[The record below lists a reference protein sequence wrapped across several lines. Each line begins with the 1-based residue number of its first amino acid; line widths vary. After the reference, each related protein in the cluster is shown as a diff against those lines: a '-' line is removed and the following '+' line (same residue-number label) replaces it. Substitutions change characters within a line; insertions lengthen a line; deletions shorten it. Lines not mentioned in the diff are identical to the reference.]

1 MVPSRDHHARANEH
15 PLAAKAWEDVPNY
28 ARTDGQFWLT
38 HEHVVIEPPGTGPG
52 MFDTDGD

>member
-1 MVPSRDHHARANEH
+1 VGRPDA
-15 PLAAKAWEDVPNY
+15 LAAEAWEDVPNY

-52 MFDTDGD
+52 MFDTGRD